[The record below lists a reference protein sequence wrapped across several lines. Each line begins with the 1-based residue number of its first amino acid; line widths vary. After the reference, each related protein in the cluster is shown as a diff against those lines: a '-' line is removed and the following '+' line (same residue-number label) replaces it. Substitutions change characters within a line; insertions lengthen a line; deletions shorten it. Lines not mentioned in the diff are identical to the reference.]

1 MTSGDDAGDDPNDDP
16 GDDPGREVA
25 RHAERFRRVRDAHQT
40 EMAEDYVELI
50 ADLIERKGEARLVDL
65 AECLGVSK
73 PTVNGAIQRLQRDGL
88 VSSEPYRS
96 IFLTEK
102 GRSLAQCSRERHR
115 VVRELLVALGVDA
128 ETADADAEGI
138 EHHVSEA
145 TLEAFRRHLARDRAK
160 SRRHARRQRPS

>member
-1 MTSGDDAGDDPNDDP
+1 MPSSDNPEHD
-16 GDDPGREVA
+16 VA
-25 RHAERFRRVRDAHQT
+25 RQAERFKRVRDAHQT

-50 ADLIERKGEARLVDL
+50 AELLDRKGEARLVDL

-73 PTVNGAIQRLQRDGL
+73 PTVSGAIQRLQREGL
-88 VSSEPYRS
+88 VSSEPYRA

-102 GRSLAQCSRERHR
+102 GRGLAAASRERHGI
-115 VVRELLVALGVDA
+115 VRELLVALGVDA

-145 TLEAFRRHLARDRAK
+145 TLTAFRKHLAQ
-160 SRRHARRQRPS
+160 SRSKPRRRR

>member
-1 MTSGDDAGDDPNDDP
+1 MTSNADPDRD
-16 GDDPGREVA
+16 VA
-25 RHAERFRRVRDAHQT
+25 RRAEHFKRVRDAHQT

-50 ADLIERKGEARLVDL
+50 ADLIDRRGEARVVDL
-65 AECLGVSK
+65 AGCLGVSK
-73 PTVNGAIQRLQRDGL
+73 PTVNGAIRRLQRDGL

-102 GRSLAQCSRERHR
+102 GRRLATRSRARHR
-115 VVRELLVALGVDA
+115 VVREFLVALGVDV

-145 TLEAFRRHLARDRAK
+145 TLAAFRRYLAK
-160 SRRHARRQRPS
+160 SRRTQ

>member
-1 MTSGDDAGDDPNDDP
+1 MPSKGDPERDG
-16 GDDPGREVA
+16 A
-25 RHAERFRRVRDAHQT
+25 RQAERFKRVRDAHQT

-50 ADLIERKGEARLVDL
+50 ADLIDSKGEARLVDL

-73 PTVNGAIQRLQRDGL
+73 PTVNGAIKRLQREGL
-88 VSSEPYRS
+88 VSSEPYRA

-102 GRSLAQCSRERHR
+102 GRGLAVASRERR
-115 VVRELLVALGVDA
+115 GVVRELLIALGVDA

-145 TLEAFRRHLARDRAK
+145 TLEAFRKHLAGP
-160 SRRHARRQRPS
+160 RRR

>member
-1 MTSGDDAGDDPNDDP
+1 MAKGEDSGDNPD
-16 GDDPGREVA
+16 RELA
-25 RHAERFRRVRDAHQT
+25 RQAERFKRVRDAHQT
-40 EMAEDYVELI
+40 ETAEDYVELI
-50 ADLIERKGEARLVDL
+50 ADLIERKGEARVVDL

-88 VSSEPYRS
+88 VSSERYRA

-102 GRSLAQCSRERHR
+102 GRGLAQCSRERHR
-115 VVRELLVALGVDA
+115 LVRELLISLGVDT

-145 TLEAFRRHLARDRAK
+145 TLEAFRRHLAK
-160 SRRHARRQRPS
+160 SRRRTRREQRN